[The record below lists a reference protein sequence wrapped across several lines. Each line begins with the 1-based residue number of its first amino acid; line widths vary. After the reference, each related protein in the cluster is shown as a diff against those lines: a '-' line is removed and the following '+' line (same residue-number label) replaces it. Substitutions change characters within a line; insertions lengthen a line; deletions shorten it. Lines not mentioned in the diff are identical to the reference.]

1 MTIKN
6 HYTLIHLQRQLA
18 DYRPQ
23 LEKALA
29 AIQVLEQADPESETF
44 SDALATLHVCATIL
58 EPYSQGLLTAIDAY
72 TEDN

>member
-6 HYTLIHLQRQLA
+6 RYTLTHLRRQLA

-29 AIQVLEQADPESETF
+29 AIQVLEQADPESEAF

-58 EPYSQGLLTAIDAY
+58 QPYSEGLLTAIDAY